1 MNDLTLDCAQ
11 PAAALVSQP
20 AAAKSIQITNR
31 QQAGGEKR
39 QQAARSPS
47 RAIAATLGIKALGGA
62 DWLEQ
67 CSARYA

>member
-1 MNDLTLDCAQ
+1 MITPLDCWQ

-20 AAAKSIQITNR
+20 AAAKSIQITTASR
-31 QQAGGEKR
+31 LTVEKR
-39 QQAARSPS
+39 QQAARNPS
-47 RAIAATLGIKALGGA
+47 MPGAATLGIKALGGA